1 MIEQCSSKFDP
12 LTTSIIITL
21 KVEYLFYT
29 GYRSDSYECYGF
41 TLSQMTKKEK
51 RILISLST
59 LTLQRILKT
68 FAMWLEFLK
77 MLCKV
82 LQK

>member
-1 MIEQCSSKFDP
+1 MI
-12 LTTSIIITL
+12 
-21 KVEYLFYT
+21 
-29 GYRSDSYECYGF
+29 
-41 TLSQMTKKEK
+41 KKEK

-77 MLCKV
+77 VLGKV
-82 LQK
+82 LHKQKEMVQISGFLKTI